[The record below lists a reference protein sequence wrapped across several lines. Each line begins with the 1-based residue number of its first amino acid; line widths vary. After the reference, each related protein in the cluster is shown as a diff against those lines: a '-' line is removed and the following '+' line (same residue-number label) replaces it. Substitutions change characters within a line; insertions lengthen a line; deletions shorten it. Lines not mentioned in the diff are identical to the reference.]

1 MVLLKNTNAMEV
13 LLQPSP
19 DPAIT
24 YTTIGGVLDFYIFL
38 GQSPSDVVK
47 HYIQAIGKPVFPPY
61 WSLGFHLCRWGYR
74 NISDMEQVI
83 DRNRAAGIPYDGQ
96 WADVD
101 TFHKAYVFTYDR
113 TNWANFPDL
122 VRQLKSY
129 KMHFVTIV
137 DPGIGANNSIVSEI
151 QTDFPKYNMTDTGL
165 EADIFVKAADNS
177 TLVGEVWPGVTF
189 YPDYTN
195 DDIQDWWTEWIQF
208 YREDV
213 GVDVD
218 ALWIDMNEP
227 SNFVKGS
234 TKGCNQNSLNYPPY
248 LPHLD
253 GVEEKGE
260 LFVKTLCMDSQ
271 QTLGRHYDVHSLYA
285 HTMAIRTYKS
295 LEQIFPGKRP
305 WTMTRSSYVGTGHY
319 ATKWQG
325 DNQAQWSNMHY
336 SIISLM
342 EFGLFGFPMNGADI
356 CGFWLEPSYE
366 MCVRWHQLGAFY
378 PFARNHNGKGDDPV
392 VFKHQDPASFG
403 QDFVNLV
410 KPVLMTRYKFLPYL
424 YTQMYRAHVD
434 GDIVFKPLFFE
445 FPQDDTTLSIDKQF
459 MLGPA
464 FLISPVLED
473 RLREVK
479 AYFPQGRWFDY
490 TTGERIHSEGQ
501 HVILPTPLEKFN
513 LHIRGGHIVPWQTPA
528 ATTEDSRK
536 NDLGLLVALGPD
548 NTASGELFWDDGLST
563 VNATNYDLI
572 KFSVVKTGELTIQPL
587 VKSDSNVGDNLFF
600 KSIVIYGLSRLP
612 QKFYVNGV
620 QLAESSIHYN
630 NDIIYL
636 RDIPNLN
643 LTANGAV
650 TWSVE

>member
-1 MVLLKNTNAMEV
+1 MC
-13 LLQPSP
+13 Q
-19 DPAIT
+19 
-24 YTTIGGVLDFYIFL
+24 
-38 GQSPSDVVK
+38 
-47 HYIQAIGKPVFPPY
+47 QAIGETRVPTLAGA
-61 WSLGFHLCRWGYR
+61 LGFTFAGGDTGTFC
-74 NISDMEQVI
+74 DMEQ
-83 DRNRAAGIPYDGQ
+83 DGQ
-96 WADVD
+96 WADGRHSTKFD
-101 TFHKAYVFTYDR
+101 VFTYDR
-113 TNWANFPDL
+113 NKTGPTFFLDL
-122 VRQLKSY
+122 VIENY
-129 KMHFVTIV
+129 YHNVMH
-137 DPGIGANNSIVSEI
+137 
-151 QTDFPKYNMTDTGL
+151 TDFPKYNMTDTGL

-177 TLVGEVWPGVTF
+177 TLVGECRDV
-189 YPDYTN
+189 
-195 DDIQDWWTEWIQF
+195 DIMSGIERGRW
-208 YREDV
+208 R
-213 GVDVD
+213 GVD

-392 VFKHQDPASFG
+392 VFKHQDPASF
-403 QDFVNLV
+403 
-410 KPVLMTRYKFLPYL
+410 
-424 YTQMYRAHVD
+424 
-434 GDIVFKPLFFE
+434 
-445 FPQDDTTLSIDKQF
+445 PQDDTTLSIDKQF

-528 ATTEDSRK
+528 VTTEDSRT

-587 VKSDSNVGDNLFF
+587 VKSFT
-600 KSIVIYGLSRLP
+600 
-612 QKFYVNGV
+612 VNGV
-620 QLAESSIHYN
+620 PVLAESSIHYN